1 MIGQDNSKRNNPKGR
16 GSIRAT
22 NRYCVSRQSQTPDIS
37 PLTSAIRIATSRLET
52 SLSCSK
58 QTVGLL
64 SNRDKIAV
72 PHFLDGVNVGQ
83 CQQTEPIGRSAFPGK
98 ARSRRDAGATEA
110 KKTVRRGLAR
120 RNLAAGGP
128 RATALIADPRLEIE
142 LSHLQCA
149 TSKILIGSK
158 QGGRPRKSE
167 EKEKKR
173 RAGKMS
179 LGLARDATKAQ
190 RQDRRSGD
198 PSTRLRAGWRSR
210 ERRTCSPQPWRR
222 RATSS
227 RFGPRTGIP
236 ASRCRAGTMPGH
248 HSLLTPQSRS
258 FGIGITAFLLYSPVF
273 WDRIEP
279 WA

>member
-1 MIGQDNSKRNNPKGR
+1 MIGQDNSKRNNTKGR

-72 PHFLDGVNVGQ
+72 SHFLDGVNVGQ

-173 RAGKMS
+173 GAGRMPALQGQRKPPGAGLRRCCVLSMAEGPAEALAKAGHYSPLTSHYS
-179 LGLARDATKAQ
+179 LPNPDPEL
-190 RQDRRSGD
+190 SG
-198 PSTRLRAGWRSR
+198 
-210 ERRTCSPQPWRR
+210 
-222 RATSS
+222 
-227 RFGPRTGIP
+227 
-236 ASRCRAGTMPGH
+236 
-248 HSLLTPQSRS
+248 

>member
-1 MIGQDNSKRNNPKGR
+1 M
-16 GSIRAT
+16 T
-22 NRYCVSRQSQTPDIS
+22 NTRQTKSRSLAAYRFGMTTP
-37 PLTSAIRIATSRLET
+37 T
-52 SLSCSK
+52 
-58 QTVGLL
+58 
-64 SNRDKIAV
+64 
-72 PHFLDGVNVGQ
+72 
-83 CQQTEPIGRSAFPGK
+83 TEPAPRPRSGQ
-98 ARSRRDAGATEA
+98 ARLGCGLRVASHFRILKLRDGTLI
-110 KKTVRRGLAR
+110 TDF
-120 RNLAAGGP
+120 
-128 RATALIADPRLEIE
+128 LIADPRLEIE

-149 TSKILIGSK
+149 SSKILIGSK
-158 QGGRPRKSE
+158 QGGQPRKSE